1 MDAAETIAAAVA
13 RLYEGV
19 LDASLWPSAL
29 QAITDMM
36 KADHAIALIQRS
48 DSRGVE
54 FMSAMRVDRQ
64 CLNVFKSAMEQGM
77 AAQFFAG
84 MPIRS
89 VLSSTIVLP
98 ELPRSD
104 FYHDIVRP
112 MNGHHAA
119 FFLSPLTQ
127 QMVGSC
133 VICRPP
139 QMGDYDLP
147 ELQCMRL
154 FAPHIESALRLRQR
168 LAQAEAETQ
177 QSVCVL
183 NHVDLG
189 IVLLDR
195 SGLPQFVNRYADA
208 LLQERDGLACDRMGL
223 SAATAG
229 ATRQLRQL
237 IATAA
242 QPEKYAHAQSLRLCL
257 PRPSMRCP
265 LVIRAM
271 PLSRTAAETFGNT
284 AAEII
289 LFVHDPHRG
298 GHLDEPILV
307 AAFGLTEREAG
318 VAALLAQGSDL
329 AMIAEV
335 LAISIG
341 TVRSH
346 LKHVFSKTGTSR
358 QGELIR
364 LVLTL
369 CR

>member
-1 MDAAETIAAAVA
+1 MGAAETIPAAVA
-13 RLYEGV
+13 QLYEGV
-19 LDASLWPSAL
+19 LDPALWPSAL
-29 QAITDMM
+29 QTVTDLM
-36 KADHAIALIQRS
+36 KADHAIALVQRS
-48 DSRGVE
+48 DSRNVE
-54 FMSAMRVDRQ
+54 FVTAARVDMQR
-64 CLNVFKSAMEQGM
+64 LNVFTSAMEQGT

-84 MPIRS
+84 MPSRS
-89 VLSSTIVLP
+89 VLSSTISLP

-104 FYHDIVRP
+104 FYHDIIRP

-119 FFLSPLTQ
+119 FFFSPLTQ
-127 QMVGSC
+127 QTVGSC

-147 ELQCMRL
+147 ELECMRL
-154 FAPHIESALRLRQR
+154 LAPHIESALRLRQR
-168 LAQAEAETQ
+168 LAQAEAEVR
-177 QSVCVL
+177 QSLHVL
-183 NHVDLG
+183 NHMDLG
-189 IVLLDR
+189 VVLLER
-195 SGLPQFVNRYADA
+195 SGLPHFVNRYAET
-208 LLQERDGLACDRMGL
+208 LLQERDGLVCDRTGI

-237 IATAA
+237 IAIAA
-242 QPEKYAHAQSLRLCL
+242 QPEKYAGAQSLRLCL
-257 PRPSMRCP
+257 PRPSMRRP
-265 LVIRAM
+265 LVIRVM
-271 PLSRTAAETFGNT
+271 PLSRAAAETFGSA

-289 LFVHDPHRG
+289 VFIHDPHRA
-298 GHLDEPILV
+298 GHSDEPILM
-307 AAFGLTEREAG
+307 AAFGLTEREAD
-318 VAALLAQGSDL
+318 VAALLAQGCDL

-335 LAISIG
+335 LSISIG